1 LSKKPQSQA
10 IKARSSRFAVVRD
23 IIDELKK
30 VVWPSRKETTRLTL
44 MVIAL
49 VIVMGIF
56 LGALDFGFSQLV
68 AKVFL
73 GGK

>member
-1 LSKKPQSQA
+1 VSKKAQSQA
-10 IKARSSRFAVVRD
+10 IKAKSSRFAVVRD
-23 IIDELKK
+23 IFDELKK
-30 VVWPSRKETTRLTL
+30 VVWPSRKETTRLTV
-44 MVIAL
+44 MVIGL

>member
-1 LSKKPQSQA
+1 
-10 IKARSSRFAVVRD
+10 
-23 IIDELKK
+23 
-30 VVWPSRKETTRLTL
+30 
-44 MVIAL
+44 MVIGL